1 MNDADE
7 KKIIANLKATKPRS
21 YAVYM
26 LGGAVQWTGSYI
38 AASCR
43 KAASRKIG
51 LILLSHLGTA
61 LQQVQDGENCKATVQ
76 EATGL
81 LTALKDEFAKQS
93 DHEMA
98 HVLGVVVDQLN
109 EAAESAE
116 RATS

>member
-1 MNDADE
+1 MSDADE
-7 KKIIANLKATKPRS
+7 KKIIDNLKATKPRS

-43 KAASRKIG
+43 KAANRKIG
-51 LILLSHLGTA
+51 LILLTHLATA
-61 LQQVQDGENCKATVQ
+61 LQQVQDGGSCKATVQ
-76 EATGL
+76 EATDL
-81 LTALKDEFAKQS
+81 LSALKDGFAKQG

-116 RATS
+116 RASS